1 MYPKSKMDLAR
12 KKIIERTSDERENEN
27 NENHNIVINEQV
39 RTSSS

>member
-27 NENHNIVINEQV
+27 ENHNIVINEQV